1 MSLGVHLGETMAYA
15 LGTLVGLGGGR
26 LDVTFY
32 GVRGSTPCA
41 GDSTARYGG
50 NTSCVV
56 LTEPG
61 HDPILF
67 DLGTGLRYF
76 GQACPANQ
84 PLVAHALVTHLHW
97 DHVQGL
103 PFCPPLLCGGSQLEV
118 YGPSHDGVG
127 FAEAFDQLMRPPFF
141 PVRAHELG
149 SDIRFTTL
157 DPGARIEVAG
167 ATVTTAHVPHTDTT
181 FGYRVER
188 NGVSVAYVS
197 DHQQPTDPN
206 HIDPA
211 VLELCRDVD
220 LLIHDAQYT
229 ETEFAVKSTWGHCTI
244 EYAVHVAAEAGA
256 KRLALFHHDP
266 NYDDETV
273 HDLEEQAQLVFKPS
287 FSAREGLEL
296 TLATQEAAKVALEAP
311 RLGLALGR

>member
-1 MSLGVHLGETMAYA
+1 MPYA
-15 LGTLVGLGGGR
+15 SSTHAGLGGGR

-50 NTSCVV
+50 NTACVV
-56 LTEPG
+56 LTDPDHE
-61 HDPILF
+61 PILF

-76 GQACPANQ
+76 GQTCPANE

-103 PFCPPLLCGGSQLEV
+103 PFCPPLLRAGSGLSV
-118 YGPSHDGVG
+118 YGPAHDGVG

-141 PVRAHELG
+141 PVRAHDLP
-149 SDIRFTTL
+149 SDLHFATL
-157 DPGARIEVAG
+157 APGARIEVAG
-167 ATVTTAHVPHTDTT
+167 ATVTSAHVPHTDTT

-188 NGVSVAYVS
+188 DGVSVAYVS
-197 DHQQPTDPN
+197 DHQQPSDPS
-206 HIDPA
+206 HVDPA
-211 VLELCRDVD
+211 VLELCRGVD

-229 ETEFAVKSTWGHCTI
+229 EAEFVAKSTWGHCTI
-244 EYAVHVAAEAGA
+244 QYAVHVAAEAGV

-266 NYDDETV
+266 EHDDATL
-273 HDLEEQAQLVFKPS
+273 DLLSLAAAES
-287 FSAREGLEL
+287 GARRGIEVLAASEGLHL
-296 TLATQEAAKVALEAP
+296 SLRPASVDVPALARPAASVAA
-311 RLGLALGR
+311 RA